1 MADQPVFG
9 NTPIAPVTT
18 VTIGSDTICP
28 IDVSYSDEDSSETA
42 AHMQDHKLQRFLT
55 TNTRKTRKLTISWFG
70 PGGPDLSVGNSYTV
84 TVSAGS
90 STIELTDARLM
101 SLSQEGTARGA
112 WKNTATFELEEE

>member
-1 MADQPVFG
+1 MADSGNTLIFG

-18 VTIGSDTICP
+18 VTIGSNTIHP

-55 TNTRKTRKLTISWFG
+55 TNTRKLTISWFG

>member
-55 TNTRKTRKLTISWFG
+55 TNTRKLTVSWFG
-70 PGGPDLSVGNSYTV
+70 PAAPALTVGSSYAV

-90 STIELTDARLM
+90 TSIQLTNARLM
-101 SLSQEGTARGA
+101 SISQEGTARGA
-112 WKNTATFELEEE
+112 WKTTATFELEES